1 MLWKRTLSKWKL
13 CLGMGVCSLLFVA
26 TPVSASDTATLRV
39 ISTADLHSQ
48 VSSQDYESAGKST
61 AGSLAKLSTMIQNAK
76 EEVTEGTCITVD
88 TGDSIYG
95 YAAEY
100 IKAQNGAAIQP
111 IYEGMGKIGYDAI
124 VLGNHDFDFGY
135 DYIQQ
140 QLERSG
146 LSNICLVSNVI
157 RNSDGKAP
165 WAPTKMISRI
175 VSTEQG
181 NQVQV
186 NIGIVGATRPSLSN
200 IYDYDGTLVASG
212 IISSVKDNA
221 AALKRAG
228 ADVVIAIVH
237 AGMGDN
243 NATDSDKDVAYA
255 LSKLEDVDC
264 IMAGHAH
271 RNFPSEDGN
280 VQIYYDLPGVN
291 RSTGLV
297 NGKPVLISADH
308 GKAIGICDL
317 SLSINGNKV
326 SVAGAKPMIR
336 RTTQAVVPD
345 PEIESITDK
354 YDAEIQQQYQ
364 SVLAS
369 LRSGDRI
376 TGYFSLLEDNT
387 MLQLNNEAKIRYGM
401 QYQATREGQAYAGYP
416 VISATRVYM
425 DGSEGKEDYFDV
437 SDSITW
443 GDLLNV
449 QRYEHNWNYI
459 YWITGAQLKE
469 WLEWSASIYAQSG
482 ERFTNDSILNRL
494 FDAGKGTSLL
504 SNGWSG
510 SYNQYA
516 QFDGIHYEIDIT
528 DPAKYDSAG
537 HVIHANANR
546 IKNLTCQGGS
556 VTDQS
561 RFLIVCNE
569 ITTYNLVLSDLTKQR
584 LVKDPERNTVDYLK
598 DYIQEM
604 NRYTPIADEPD
615 HNWKI
620 LFTDEQRILR
630 TSSLSELL
638 AQAKS
643 WYQKTLGITDQ
654 YKYYAADLS
663 REEKDE
669 YGPLLVL
676 APSTTEISNEGVTI
690 FVRTEDSSGVASCR
704 YLAGNVEE
712 ADERW
717 EQGTAVAGNQLM
729 VYENGEYTFQ
739 ATDMQGNVTTRHIN
753 INNIDPNVL
762 PAPEVIVPVN
772 KKTVVTGYAKAG
784 LTVVIT
790 VAGQTYVTTTKS
802 NNTFSCD
809 IGKHRA
815 GTVVQVYVQDGQ
827 GRRSRTVKVLFDRTG
842 PNPPTLDP
850 VTNKATKLTGK
861 IGESCVTMVAYVGSK
876 YAYVSRGGTAAYR
889 ASRKYDSKREI
900 IEVDTT
906 LSNDRYS
913 IPIAAVNAGVS
924 VRVFAIDLKQR
935 ISIVVVRTVRKAAP
949 NKPDI
954 NIVCDAENAI
964 TGKIPS
970 TKKACKVTVQVS
982 GKKYTAKS
990 AKNGKFE
997 VETPKLKSGMLV
1009 SVYASDKSK
1018 GKTRKSAAASCK
1030 VRSKKHYVAKAKKVI
1045 SVKKITSRTVQ
1056 LTGKAKKGT
1065 DLYLNYGS
1073 SYTKLDLDKKG
1084 RFSYA
1089 LPRAI
1094 KSFEQV
1100 YFVDRHRN
1108 GSIIAVRQIKVK
1120 AAKPAK
1126 PQLSSA
1132 ITTKS
1137 NEMKILSKE
1146 DATLVVKIGNK
1157 TSKIKKDYYSKGK
1170 RAYVY
1175 TVKLPKAVAAQKI
1188 VCYLKNS
1195 KGNGAKAT
1203 ILRRKA

>member
-1 MLWKRTLSKWKL
+1 MLWKRILSKWKI
-13 CLGMGVCSLLFVA
+13 CLGIVVCSVLSAAV
-26 TPVSASDTATLRV
+26 PVSASDTTTVRV
-39 ISTADLHSQ
+39 ISTADFHSQ

-61 AGSLAKLSTMIQNAK
+61 AGSLAKVSTMIQSAK
-76 EEVTEGTCITVD
+76 EEITDGTCITVD

-100 IKAQNGAAIQP
+100 VKAQNSATIQP
-111 IYEGMGKIGYDAI
+111 IFEGMRKIGYDAI

-135 DYIQQ
+135 DYIYQ
-140 QLERSG
+140 QLKLSG
-146 LSNICLVSNVI
+146 LSNICLVSNVVQ
-157 RNSDGKAP
+157 NSNGKAP
-165 WAPTKMISRI
+165 WASTKMINRT

-181 NQVQV
+181 KKVRIK
-186 NIGIVGATRPSLSN
+186 IGIVGATRPSLSN
-200 IYDYDGTLVASG
+200 MYDYDGTLVTSG
-212 IISSVKDNA
+212 IISSVKNNA

-243 NATDSDKDVAYA
+243 TSTDNDKDVAYA

-308 GKAIGICDL
+308 GKSIGICDL
-317 SLSINGNKV
+317 TLSINGNKI
-326 SVAGAKPMIR
+326 SVAGAKPVIR
-336 RTTQAVVPD
+336 RTSQAVTPD
-345 PEIESITDK
+345 PEIESIVDK
-354 YDAEIQQQYQ
+354 YDAGIQKQYEN
-364 SVLAS
+364 VLAI
-369 LRSGDRI
+369 LRTGDRV
-376 TGYFSLLEDNT
+376 TGYFTLLEDNM
-387 MLQLNNEAKIRYGM
+387 MLQLNNEAKIRFGM
-401 QYQATREGQAYAGYP
+401 QYQATREGQAYSKYP

-425 DGSEGKEDYFDV
+425 DGSEGKDDYFDV

-443 GDLLNV
+443 GDLMNV

-482 ERFTNDSILNRL
+482 EKFTNDSVLNRL
-494 FDAGKGTSLL
+494 SLAENQTSLL

-510 SYNQYA
+510 SYGQYA
-516 QFDGIHYEIDIT
+516 QFDGIHYEIDVT
-528 DPAKYDSAG
+528 GPAKYDAAG
-537 HVIHANANR
+537 HVICAQANR
-546 IKNLTCQGGS
+546 IKKLTCQGVA
-556 VTDQS
+556 VTNQS
-561 RFLIVCNE
+561 RFLMVCNE
-569 ITTYNLVLSDLTKQR
+569 ISTYNLVLSDLTKQR
-584 LVKDPERNTVDYLK
+584 LVKDSDRNTVDYLK

-604 NRYTPIADEPD
+604 NQYAPIADEPD

-620 LFTDEQRILR
+620 LTGDEQRILR

-638 AQAKS
+638 VQAKS
-643 WYQKTLGITDQ
+643 WYRKTLGMTDL
-654 YKYYAADLS
+654 YGYYSADLPQ
-663 REEKDE
+663 EEEDQ

-676 APSTTEISNEGVTI
+676 APSTTESTNESITIS
-690 FVRTEDSSGVASCR
+690 VRTEDSSGVASCL

-712 ADERW
+712 DDEKW
-717 EQGTAVAGNQLM
+717 EQGKAVISNRAI
-729 VYENGEYTFQ
+729 VSSNGEYTFQ
-739 ATDMQGNVTTRHIN
+739 AKDTKGNVTTRHIK
-753 INNIDPNVL
+753 ISNIDSNVL
-762 PAPEVIVPVN
+762 PAPEVMTPVN
-772 KKTVVTGYAKAG
+772 KKTVVTGYARAG
-784 LTVVIT
+784 LTVYIT
-790 VAGQTYVTTTKS
+790 VAGKTYATTAKS
-802 NNTFSCD
+802 NSTFSCD

-815 GTVVQVYVQDGQ
+815 GTAVYVYVQDGQ
-827 GRRSRTVKVLFDRTG
+827 GRKSRAVKVLFDRTG

-850 VTNKATKLTGK
+850 VTNKTTKLTGK
-861 IGESCVTMVAYVGSK
+861 IGESCVVMVAYVGNK

-889 ASRKYDSKREI
+889 ASRKYDPKRQI
-900 IEVDTT
+900 IEVNSK
-906 LSNDRYS
+906 LSNERYS
-913 IPIAAVNAGVS
+913 IPISAVNAGVS
-924 VRVFAIDLKQR
+924 VRVFAIDLKHR
-935 ISIVVVRTVRKAAP
+935 VSIVAVRTVKKAAP
-949 NKPDI
+949 NMPTI
-954 NIVCDAENAI
+954 NVVCDAENAI

-970 TKKACKVTVQVS
+970 AKKACNVTVEVS

-1009 SVYASDKSK
+1009 SVYASDKSN
-1018 GKTRKSAAASCK
+1018 GKTRKSASASCK
-1030 VRSKKHYVAKAKKVI
+1030 VASKKYYVAKAKKII

-1073 SYTKLDLDKKG
+1073 SYSKVDLDKKG

-1094 KSFEQV
+1094 KSSESV

-1126 PQLSSA
+1126 PQLSAA

-1137 NEMKILSKE
+1137 KEMKVLSKE
-1146 DATLVVKIGNK
+1146 DATLIVKIGKK
-1157 TSKIKKDYYSKGK
+1157 TSKVKKDYYSKGK
-1170 RAYVY
+1170 QAFVY
-1175 TVKLPKAVAAQKI
+1175 TVKLPKAAAAQKI

-1195 KGNGAKAT
+1195 KGNGAKLT

>member
-1 MLWKRTLSKWKL
+1 MLWKKTLSKWKL
-13 CLGMGVCSLLFVA
+13 WFGIGACSALLASV
-26 TPVSASDTATLRV
+26 PVSASDTATVRV

-48 VSSQDYESAGKST
+48 VSSQDYESAGKSS

-76 EEVTEGTCITVD
+76 EEMTEGTCITVD

-100 IKAQNGAAIQP
+100 VKAQNGAAVQP
-111 IYEGMGKIGYDAI
+111 IYEGMSKIGYDAI

-135 DYIQQ
+135 DYIYQ

-165 WAPTKMISRI
+165 WAATKMISRM
-175 VSTEQG
+175 VNTEQG
-181 NQVQV
+181 NQVQI

-212 IISSVKDNA
+212 IISSVRNNA

-243 NATDSDKDVAYA
+243 TSTDSDKDVAYA

-317 SLSINGNKV
+317 TLSINGNKV

-336 RTTQAVVPD
+336 RTTQAVTPD
-345 PEIESITDK
+345 SEIESITNQ
-354 YDAEIQQQYQ
+354 YDVAIQQQYQ

-369 LRSGDRI
+369 LRAGDRV

-387 MLQLNNEAKIRYGM
+387 MLQLNNEAKIRFGM

-437 SDSITW
+437 SDNITW
-443 GDLLNV
+443 GDLLNI

-482 ERFTNDSILNRL
+482 ERFTNDSVLNHL
-494 FDAGKGTSLL
+494 FDVKNQTSLL

-528 DPAKYDSAG
+528 GPAKYDSAG
-537 HVIHANANR
+537 HVIHAQANR
-546 IKNLTCQGGS
+546 IKKLTCQGRA

-561 RFLIVCNE
+561 RFLMVCNE
-569 ITTYNLVLSDLTKQR
+569 ITTFNLVLSDLTKQR
-584 LVKDPERNTVDYLK
+584 LVKKSEKNTVDYLK

-604 NRYTPIADEPD
+604 NRYAPIADEPD
-615 HNWKI
+615 HNWQI
-620 LFTDEQRILR
+620 LAEDEQRILR

-638 AQAKS
+638 AQAKA
-643 WYQKTLGITDQ
+643 WYQETLGMTDH
-654 YKYYAADLS
+654 YGYYSVDMSLDD
-663 REEKDE
+663 KDQ

-676 APSTTEISNEGVTI
+676 APSTTESTNEGVTI
-690 FVRTEDSSGVASCR
+690 SVRTEDSSGVASCR
-704 YLAGNVEE
+704 YLAGNVAED
-712 ADERW
+712 DERW
-717 EQGTAVAGNQLM
+717 EQGTAVISNQ
-729 VYENGEYTFQ
+729 VIIRNNGEYTFQ
-739 ATDMQGNVTTRHIN
+739 AKDTRGNTTIRHIN
-753 INNIDPNVL
+753 ISNIDPNVL
-762 PAPEVIVPVN
+762 PAPEVMIPVN

-784 LTVVIT
+784 LTVYIT
-790 VAGQTYVTTTKS
+790 VAGKTYTTIAKS
-802 NNTFSCD
+802 NGTFSCD

-815 GTVVQVYVQDGQ
+815 GTAVYVYVQDGQ
-827 GRRSRTVKVLFDRTG
+827 GRKSKTVKVLFDRTG

-850 VTNKATKLTGK
+850 VTNKATRLTGK

-876 YAYVSRGGTAAYR
+876 YAYVSKGGTAAYR
-889 ASRKYDSKREI
+889 ASRKYDPKRQI
-900 IEVDTT
+900 IEVNTK

-913 IPIAAVNAGVS
+913 IPISAVNAGVS

-935 ISIVVVRTVRKAAP
+935 ISIVTVRTVKKAAP
-949 NKPDI
+949 NMPTV

-970 TKKACKVTVQVS
+970 NKKTCKVTVKVS

-1018 GKTRKSAAASCK
+1018 GKTRKSASASCK
-1030 VRSKKHYVAKAKKVI
+1030 VASKKHYVAKAKKII

-1056 LTGKAKKGT
+1056 LKGKAKKGT
-1065 DLYLNYGS
+1065 ELYLNYGS
-1073 SYTKLDLDKKG
+1073 SYSKVDLDKKG

-1094 KSFEQV
+1094 KSSEQV

-1120 AAKPAK
+1120 SAKPAK

-1137 NEMKILSKE
+1137 KEMKILSKE

-1157 TSKIKKDYYSKGK
+1157 TSKVKKDYYSKGK
-1170 RAYVY
+1170 QTYVY
-1175 TVKLPKAVAAQKI
+1175 TVKLPKAAAAQKI

-1195 KGNGAKAT
+1195 KGNGAKLN